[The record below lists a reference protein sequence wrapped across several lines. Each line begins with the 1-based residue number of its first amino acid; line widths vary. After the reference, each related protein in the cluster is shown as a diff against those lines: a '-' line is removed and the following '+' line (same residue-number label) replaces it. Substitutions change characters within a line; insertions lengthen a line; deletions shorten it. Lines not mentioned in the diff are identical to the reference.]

1 MIDQN
6 KIVQLVEEKLTD
18 EQFIVSIDIRPSNQ
32 ISILVDSFS
41 GVTINDCIQ
50 LSRHIEGNLDREVD
64 DFELQVSSAGI
75 SEPFK
80 IRQQFEKNK
89 GKEIEVVLT
98 DGIKHEGVLKE
109 IDDSGFELETSKR
122 EKVEGHKKK
131 QLITRIHRI
140 EFDQAKTV
148 KNIIKF

>member
-32 ISILVDSFS
+32 MSILVDSFS

-50 LSRHIEGNLDREVD
+50 LSRHIEGNLDREVE

-148 KNIIKF
+148 RNIIKF